1 MPPANHSPLGP
12 SGAARWINCPGSV
25 LLTEDM
31 PDQPSPYAAAGTV
44 AHTLAETKVRNYF
57 IDHWNKP
64 SYDARLEAIRRMDGY
79 DKSMEDATEEYLE
92 FLKIRAMSYDS
103 EPAVFVETRID
114 LQSIIPD
121 GFGTADCIMLGGNR
135 MDIVDYKNGSGVAVE
150 AEHNPQ
156 LMLYAY
162 GALQAFRPIVGDTVE
177 AVHLS
182 IVQPHA
188 GGIKEWEVLTSYLH
202 SWAQQVVVPAVKEAL
217 SPGGR
222 FAAGDW
228 CRFCKARATCM
239 ERAKAMFDIEPLVRN
254 EPNTLS
260 PQSIGDILARGR
272 HVADWLNDLEA
283 FALKSSLEG
292 VAIPGWKA
300 VEGRGSRV
308 WSNNTDSV
316 FAVLEERGVNEEM
329 LYERKPVSVAGLE
342 KTLGKSAF
350 KELAGDL
357 WQKTPGKPTLVPES
371 DKRPPFDPA
380 NAAFKTLLS
389 E

>member
-25 LLTEDM
+25 LLTKDM

-177 AVHLS
+177 TVHLS

-228 CRFCKARATCM
+228 CQFCKARATCM

-260 PQSIGDILARGR
+260 PQSIGDILTRGR
-272 HVADWLNDLEA
+272 HVADWLKDLEEY
-283 FALKSSLEG
+283 ALKSALSG
-292 VAIPGWKA
+292 NTIAGWKV
-300 VEGRGSRV
+300 VEGRGSRD
-308 WSNNTDSV
+308 WCGGSDAAFS
-316 FAVLEERGVNEEM
+316 ALKARGIDEAI
-329 LYERKPVSVAGLE
+329 LYERKPVSVAALE
-342 KTLGKSAF
+342 KALGKKVFA
-350 KELAGDL
+350 KAAHGL
-357 WQKTPGKPTLVPES
+357 WAKSPGKPTLVPEN
-371 DKRPPFDPA
+371 DKRPAYDPA
-380 NAAFKTLLS
+380 ESMFKEVES
-389 E
+389 

>member
-1 MPPANHSPLGP
+1 MAPANHSPLGP

-25 LLTEDM
+25 LLTKDM

-44 AHTLAETKVRNYF
+44 AHALAEAKIRNYF
-57 IDHWNKP
+57 IAHWGKP
-64 SYDARLEAIRRMDGY
+64 GYDARLESIRKMDGY

-92 FLKIRAMSYDS
+92 FLKTRAMSYDT
-103 EPAVFVETRID
+103 EPAVFAETRID
-114 LQSIIPD
+114 LQSIIPG

-177 AVHLS
+177 TVHLS

-188 GGIKEWEVLTSYLH
+188 GGVKEWDVLTPYLY
-202 SWAQQVVVPAVKEAL
+202 SWVREVVEPAVKEAL
-217 SPGGR
+217 SPGAR

-239 ERAKAMFDIEPLVRN
+239 ERAKAMFDIEPLIDD
-254 EPNTLS
+254 PKMLS
-260 PQSIGDILARGR
+260 PQSIGEILTRGR

-283 FALKSSLEG
+283 YALKSSLKGE
-292 VAIPGWKA
+292 AIPGWKA

-308 WSNNTDSV
+308 WSDNTDAV
-316 FAVLEERGVNEEM
+316 FAVLEERGVDESM
-329 LYERKPVSVAGLE
+329 LYESKPVSVAGLE

-380 NAAFKTLLS
+380 AVAFKTLLS